1 MSATLDTT
9 PLPPG
14 ERRSDAVHDRLRRAI
29 LRGELA
35 PGDAVPS
42 ERVLAESLGV
52 NRQAVR
58 EALNRLQ
65 QARLVHVAHGGTTRV
80 LDWRRTAGIDVAL
93 ELALT
98 YEADEVPVD
107 LLREI
112 GELRAAIGADVARR
126 FAVRAT
132 PEEREHAATLA
143 SVVAARA
150 EQPDGDERQ
159 IELWEALLDGADN
172 LAARLA
178 FNTLM
183 SGAVRLPAM
192 AAYYAP
198 APADVPML
206 EALAVA
212 LRHGDPEQARAAAA
226 NLLERPL
233 DLR

>member
-1 MSATLDTT
+1 M
-9 PLPPG
+9 
-14 ERRSDAVHDRLRRAI
+14 
-29 LRGELA
+29 
-35 PGDAVPS
+35 PS

-98 YEADEVPVD
+98 YTADEVPVE
-107 LLREI
+107 LLRAI

-126 FAVRAT
+126 FAERAT
-132 PEEREHAATLA
+132 PERREDAARRAEL
-143 SVVAARA
+143 VAARA
-150 EQPDGDERQ
+150 GAPDGDERS
-159 IELWEALLDGADN
+159 IELWEALLDGAEN

-178 FNTLM
+178 FNSLM

-192 AAYYAP
+192 AAFYAP
-198 APADVPML
+198 ADDDAPAL
-206 EALAVA
+206 EALAAA
-212 LRHGDPEQARAAAA
+212 LRAGEPGRARAAAA

-233 DLR
+233 KLG

>member
-1 MSATLDTT
+1 MSATTLDLA

-14 ERRSDAVHDRLRRAI
+14 ARRSDAVHDRLRTAI

-42 ERVLAESLGV
+42 ERQLAETLGV

-65 QARLVHVAHGGTTRV
+65 QARLIQVAHGGTTRV

-98 YEADEVPVD
+98 YGEDEVPVD
-107 LLREI
+107 LLTAI

-126 FAVRAT
+126 FAERA
-132 PEEREHAATLA
+132 PAEGREHAAELA
-143 SVVAARA
+143 ERVAARA
-150 EQPDGDERQ
+150 GEADGDERQ
-159 IELWEALLDGADN
+159 VELWHTLVEGAGN
-172 LAARLA
+172 LAAQLA

-192 AAYYAP
+192 AAFYAP
-198 APADVPML
+198 APEDEPAL
-206 EALAVA
+206 RALAAA
-212 LRHGDPEQARAAAA
+212 LRAGDGERARAASAA
-226 NLLERPL
+226 LLERPL
-233 DLR
+233 G